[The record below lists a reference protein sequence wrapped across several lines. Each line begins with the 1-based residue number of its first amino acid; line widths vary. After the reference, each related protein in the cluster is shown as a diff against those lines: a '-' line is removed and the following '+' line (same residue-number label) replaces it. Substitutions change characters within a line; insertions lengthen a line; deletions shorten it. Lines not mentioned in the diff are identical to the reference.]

1 MSDTTNPNLPQD
13 VRGLLAAI
21 CAAADVPLPGI
32 TTADEAAHHR
42 LLTTRMS
49 DIRILVQGVLK
60 GHDPARAAALLREDT
75 ARHPVTYT
83 RWHGAPEGGV
93 SGE

>member
-32 TTADEAAHHR
+32 TDADEAAHHR
-42 LLTTRMS
+42 LLATRAL
-49 DIRILVQGVLK
+49 DIRIAVQAVLD
-60 GHDPARAAALLREDT
+60 GANTEAHADLLRTWT

-83 RWHGAPEGGV
+83 RWHGAPKGGV
-93 SGE
+93 R